1 MKFYLSLIFFQQL
14 NRLIDES
21 VVGRPGGEKF
31 TNHIDSDQCSIRS
44 CRASIYTF
52 LSAVTFEENRAETRH
67 YSHEFFFFFFVI
79 CVVDTLVESIAENV
93 VESIPFSEAEACHTK
108 RTLSTTRYSLMS
120 LSFFLSAPAAK
131 SRSFQKTKIA
141 SAVPLCDQNL
151 QLHHGITST
160 QTEVITH

>member
-67 YSHEFFFFFFVI
+67 YSQEFFFFLLFELLI
-79 CVVDTLVESIAENV
+79 
-93 VESIPFSEAEACHTK
+93 
-108 RTLSTTRYSLMS
+108 RSLR
-120 LSFFLSAPAAK
+120 A
-131 SRSFQKTKIA
+131 SRKM
-141 SAVPLCDQNL
+141 
-151 QLHHGITST
+151 
-160 QTEVITH
+160 